1 MTSSWRKMH
10 LFITFDDILIIKF
23 SVNFTDPDYRASP
36 KIDVRQ
42 NSRSSAWNGIELVLI
57 ESGGT
62 LNSILQKSKN
72 IFLAGWATL
81 SIRTNDESRIAAGM
95 KLPVTISDGKF
106 EEVYD
111 LTVSTCSCNGKDSI
125 ATCSAIAGS
134 PPMKAQVQ

>member
-1 MTSSWRKMH
+1 MTSSWRKMR

-62 LNSILQKSKN
+62 LNSILQISKTY
-72 IFLAGWATL
+72 F
-81 SIRTNDESRIAAGM
+81 
-95 KLPVTISDGKF
+95 
-106 EEVYD
+106 
-111 LTVSTCSCNGKDSI
+111 
-125 ATCSAIAGS
+125 
-134 PPMKAQVQ
+134 